1 MDGITPEQLAAV
13 QQQCIF
19 CQIASGKVP
28 AKKVYEDKHVL
39 AILDINPASAGH
51 ILLITKKHYFVM
63 PQIPENEVEHI
74 GKIAKQLSQIL
85 LKALKVEGTS
95 IFIANGVAAGQKAQH
110 FMLHIIP
117 RKQGD
122 NIELTIPQRQVSEE
136 DFNKIHKALIE
147 GVEKH
152 LGKITGLE
160 KENEEKIED
169 AEVVEEKDKE
179 ETKPKIIIDKKKK
192 SKKKE
197 KTSETKKQTKKKTKK
212 TKTSEEKET
221 SLDDI
226 AKVLGA

>member
-1 MDGITPEQLAAV
+1 MEGITPEQLAAV

-160 KENEEKIED
+160 KENEK
-169 AEVVEEKDKE
+169 KNQKRKKKLQKQKN
-179 ETKPKIIIDKKKK
+179 KPKKRQKKQKLLKKKK
-192 SKKKE
+192 PALMILQKY
-197 KTSETKKQTKKKTKK
+197 
-212 TKTSEEKET
+212 
-221 SLDDI
+221 
-226 AKVLGA
+226 